1 MHDSKLPLRTWYL
14 CMAFMG
20 MTKKAMSAHEMRRQ
34 LDMKRY
40 EPARA
45 VVFRRV

>member
-1 MHDSKLPLRTWYL
+1 MVLVYGIYGND
-14 CMAFMG
+14 
-20 MTKKAMSAHEMRRQ
+20 KKAMSAHEMRRQ